1 MNRLSNK
8 NTIKDILNKHGFDF
22 SKSLGQNFLINPSI
36 CPKMA
41 LDCVKDGT
49 NNVLEIG
56 PGIGVLTYELAK
68 VSKKVVSIEIDSK
81 LLPILNETL
90 GEFNNIRIINDD
102 VLKLDLN
109 YLINEEFKG
118 EEVSVCANL
127 PYYITSPVIMKL
139 LESKLPI
146 RSITV
151 MVQKEAADRICA
163 LPGTRESGAI
173 SIAVRYYCVPEIL
186 FKVSKGSFMPSPKV
200 DSAVIRLNVL
210 KNPAVD
216 VEDENLFFK
225 VIKSAFMQRRKMI
238 LNSISSGFKIDK
250 CIMNN
255 ILENLNISVFA
266 RPEQLNLKDF
276 ANISNGIYKY
286 KRKQ

>member
-1 MNRLSNK
+1 MNKLSNK
-8 NTIKDILNKHGFDF
+8 NTIKEILNKHGFNF
-22 SKSLGQNFLINPSI
+22 SKSLGQNFLVNPSI

-41 LDCVKDGT
+41 LDCVRDGI

-56 PGIGVLTYELAK
+56 PGIGILTYELAK
-68 VSKKVVSIEIDSK
+68 VSKKVVSIEIDNR
-81 LLPILNETL
+81 LLPILSETL
-90 GEFNNIRIINDD
+90 SEFNNICIINND
-102 VLKLDLN
+102 VLKLDLD
-109 YLINEEFKG
+109 YLIKEKFKG

-146 RSITV
+146 HSITV

-186 FKVSKGSFMPSPKV
+186 FKVSKGSFMPPPKV

-210 KNPAVD
+210 KNPTVD

-238 LNSISSGFKIDK
+238 LNSISSIFKIDK
-250 CIMNN
+250 CVVSG
-255 ILENLNISVFA
+255 ILVNLNISVLA
-266 RPEQLNLKDF
+266 RPEQLDLKDF
-276 ANISNGIYKY
+276 ANIANEIYNY

>member
-1 MNRLSNK
+1 M
-8 NTIKDILNKHGFDF
+8 
-22 SKSLGQNFLINPSI
+22 
-36 CPKMA
+36 
-41 LDCVKDGT
+41 
-49 NNVLEIG
+49 LEIG